1 MRKVLS
7 VLALAALVAALV
19 AAGCA
24 NGDDSKTTSEP
35 ALVVKITMLDNKYEP
50 SQVTVPKG
58 REVTFE
64 FTNQG
69 TVAHE
74 ALVGDEQA
82 QMDHAQEMMSST
94 STDSGDMGGMHHS
107 GAGSAITVKPG
118 KSDSIMTTFDKA
130 GTFLIG
136 CHVPLHYEQGMK
148 AAVKVS

>member
-7 VLALAALVAALV
+7 VLTLAALV

-24 NGDDSKTTSEP
+24 NGDSKTTSEP
-35 ALVVKITMLDNKYEP
+35 AMVVKITMLDNKYEP
-50 SQVTVPKG
+50 NQVTVPKG

-64 FTNQG
+64 FTNEG

-107 GAGSAITVKPG
+107 GADSAITVKPG
-118 KSDSIMTTFDKA
+118 KSDSITTTFDKA
-130 GTFLIG
+130 GTLLIG

-148 AAVKVS
+148 ATVKVS

>member
-7 VLALAALVAALV
+7 VLVLAALV

-24 NGDDSKTTSEP
+24 NGDSKTTSEP
-35 ALVVKITMLDNKYEP
+35 AMVVKITMLDNKYEP

-64 FTNQG
+64 FTNEG

-107 GAGSAITVKPG
+107 GADSAITVKPG
-118 KSDSIMTTFDKA
+118 KSDSITTTFDKA
-130 GTFLIG
+130 GTLLIG

-148 AAVKVS
+148 ATVKVS

>member
-1 MRKVLS
+1 MRKRIG
-7 VLALAALVAALV
+7 VLALVALV
-19 AAGCA
+19 AAGCSD
-24 NGDDSKTTSEP
+24 GDKATAADD
-35 ALVVKITMLDNKYEP
+35 ARVVKITMLDNKYEP

-107 GAGSAITVKPG
+107 GADSAVTVKPG
-118 KSDSIMTTFDKA
+118 TSDKITTTFDEG

-148 AAVKVS
+148 ATVKVT

>member
-7 VLALAALVAALV
+7 VLVLAALV

-24 NGDDSKTTSEP
+24 NGDSKTTSEP
-35 ALVVKITMLDNKYEP
+35 AMVVKITMLDNKYEP
-50 SQVTVPKG
+50 NQVTVPKG

-64 FTNQG
+64 FTNEG

-107 GAGSAITVKPG
+107 GADSAITVKPG
-118 KSDSIMTTFDKA
+118 KSDSITTTFDKA
-130 GTFLIG
+130 GTLLIG

-148 AAVKVS
+148 ATVKVS

>member
-7 VLALAALVAALV
+7 VLVLAALV

-24 NGDDSKTTSEP
+24 NGDSKTTSEP
-35 ALVVKITMLDNKYEP
+35 AMVVKITMLDNKYEP
-50 SQVTVPKG
+50 NQVTVPKG

-107 GAGSAITVKPG
+107 GADSAITVKPG
-118 KSDSIMTTFDKA
+118 KSDSITTTFDKA
-130 GTFLIG
+130 GTLLIG

-148 AAVKVS
+148 ATVKVS